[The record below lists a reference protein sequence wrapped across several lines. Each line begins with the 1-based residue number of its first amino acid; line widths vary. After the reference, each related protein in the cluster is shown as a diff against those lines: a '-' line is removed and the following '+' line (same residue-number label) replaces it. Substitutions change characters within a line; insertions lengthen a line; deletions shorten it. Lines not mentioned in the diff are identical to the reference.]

1 MYLHLGHDVMVRMDH
16 VVGIFDLDNCTI
28 SKITRDY
35 LAEAEKKGRVVN
47 VSMELP
53 KTFIVCSDP
62 SSKKHGRRE
71 EITVYISQIS
81 AATLRKRTNFF
92 REIAL

>member
-1 MYLHLGHDVMVRMDH
+1 MYLHLGQDTMVRMDH
-16 VVGIFDLDNCTI
+16 IVGIFDLDNCTV

-35 LAEAEKKGRVVN
+35 LAKAEKHGRVVN

-53 KTFIVCSDP
+53 KTFVVCSDP
-62 SSKKHGRRE
+62 TSAKRGNKE

-92 REIAL
+92 RGIAL